1 MVAVQKR
8 LKTTGLVRQQA
19 VVNKDKKNSHSGPYT
34 RQPLKEKVHIWLGS
48 LHAADF
54 IYCLCDDSLFDRS
67 SENLACERVGKSED
81 HFIFFGGSFTNNG

>member
-19 VVNKDKKNSHSGPYT
+19 VVNKDKNSHSEPYT